1 MLLIE
6 RFLLK
11 TGEAVVMI
19 GEGGFTKLSGAAQV
33 NTRHFYQALKE
44 FNIDCA
50 KCVERKIKKGIKERA
65 GMKT

>member
-1 MLLIE
+1 M
-6 RFLLK
+6 
-11 TGEAVVMI
+11 VMI